1 MNDIRPPRRTPS
13 QPIRPPMAPVEPSK
27 APKVTVQE
35 SVVPQETTTPAPLSI
50 QQVKK
55 PRRKKIAVALLIL
68 FGIGVAVIV
77 SVGAWYYQQLQPV
90 SDSVTASSKKVTI
103 APGSGVQTIA
113 ESLKREGL
121 IRSDVAFDW
130 YLRLNRG
137 APLQAGSYALST
149 NMTVP
154 EVVTALRNGKTE
166 TLTVTFLPGATV
178 ADNKKVLKTAGFSDE
193 TINAAFA
200 KQYDHPVFQS
210 KPASA
215 DLEGYVYGETYQ
227 FPADVTVET
236 ILRRTFDELY
246 RVVQQEKLVEAYTA
260 EDLSLYQGIILA
272 SIIQREVPTAGDQK
286 QVAQVFLSRMKE
298 EMNLGSDVT
307 YQYIA
312 DKTGVPRD
320 PSLDSPYN
328 TRRYSGL
335 PPGPIA
341 APGKSALL
349 SVAHPAQGNY
359 LFFLSG
365 DDDKTYFART
375 QAEHEKNIVDHCKMK
390 CQIL

>member
-27 APKVTVQE
+27 APKVTIQE

-55 PRRKKIAVALLIL
+55 PRRKKIVVALLIL

-90 SDSVTASSKKVTI
+90 SDNVTASSKKVTI

-149 NMTVP
+149 NMTVS

-215 DLEGYVYGETYQ
+215 DLEGYIYGETYQ

-246 RVVQQEKLVEAYTA
+246 KVVQQEKLVEAYTA

-298 EMNLGSDVT
+298 GMNLGSDVT

-375 QAEHEKNIVDHCKMK
+375 QTEHEKNIVDHCKKK

>member
-27 APKVTVQE
+27 APKVTIQE

-55 PRRKKIAVALLIL
+55 PRRKKIVVALLIL

-215 DLEGYVYGETYQ
+215 DLEGYIYGETYQ

>member
-1 MNDIRPPRRTPS
+1 M
-13 QPIRPPMAPVEPSK
+13 
-27 APKVTVQE
+27 
-35 SVVPQETTTPAPLSI
+35 VPQETTTPAPLSI